1 MNNIK
6 EKIEKIF
13 NKFKKLFE
21 TYPLTLFVIVITT
34 VILATTVDTEILDSI
49 SLDNILLFSALFG
62 CGNLFIET
70 IFKKNDIKKIGLY
83 ILSAI
88 FAIAIT
94 FSTNIENDVL
104 GIKNTV
110 FIGYIS
116 RIIVCY
122 LVSTVAITIYIHY
135 KNSKLE
141 FNEYILK
148 AGINFFRTGLIYLLL
163 VIGLAMITSV
173 FVFLLLSGENY
184 SLVYRVQIL
193 LIGFF
198 LLPMSINSVYD
209 LKNEIDKFEKII
221 VRYVLDVLVIIA
233 FVVIY
238 LYIGKIILLRDMPAN
253 QIFRIIAILFVIG
266 CPIWI
271 VAGYFKDNDF
281 LAKINNKLPILFI
294 PFILLQ
300 IYTIGVR
307 IYYNGMTEPRY
318 LCIMLIIFEIIYTII
333 YIKNKEKIG
342 NIILVLVIITIIS
355 GIVPY
360 LNMFKISQISQYNN
374 LKIIKEK
381 ENLSE
386 LEKEKVAGA
395 YYYLKDTE
403 EGKELITGLLTQD
416 EIDEIVKYN
425 GNSSNKKSIYLSKN
439 VENIDID
446 DYNKLYVINSYNYY
460 KDYNSIETEFK
471 NIKVDNY
478 EIDLSNI
485 ILEYI
490 ANEENIEEYFEEN
503 NEYVI
508 TENKKIIIESLVLYY
523 DSINKTV
530 TDYSLDGYLLVK

>member
-1 MNNIK
+1 MKNIK

-49 SLDNILLFSALFG
+49 SLDNILLFSTLFG

-70 IFKKNDIKKIGLY
+70 IFKKIDIKKIGLY

-104 GIKNTV
+104 GIKNTI

-135 KNSKLE
+135 KNSKLA

-281 LAKINNKLPILFI
+281 IAKINNKLPILFI

-333 YIKNKEKIG
+333 YIKNKEKDG
-342 NIILVLVIITIIS
+342 NIILVLVVITIIS

-360 LNMFKISQISQYNN
+360 LNMFKVSQISQYNN

-425 GNSSNKKSIYLSKN
+425 GNYSNKKSIYLSKN
-439 VENIDID
+439 VENIDIA

>member
-1 MNNIK
+1 MKNIK

-34 VILATTVDTEILDSI
+34 VFLAITVDTEILDSI

-70 IFKKNDIKKIGLY
+70 IFKKIDRKKIGLY

-116 RIIVCY
+116 RIIVCH
-122 LVSTVAITIYIHY
+122 LVSTVAITISIHY

-141 FNEYILK
+141 CNEYILK

-221 VRYVLDVLVIIA
+221 VKYVLDVLVIIA

-238 LYIGKIILLRDMPAN
+238 LYIGKIISLRNMPAN

-333 YIKNKEKIG
+333 YIKNKEKDG
-342 NIILVLVIITIIS
+342 NIILVLVVITIIS

-360 LNMFKISQISQYNN
+360 LNMFKVSQISQYNN

-425 GNSSNKKSIYLSKN
+425 GNSINKKSIYLSKN
-439 VENIDID
+439 VENIDIA

>member
-1 MNNIK
+1 MKNIK

-34 VILATTVDTEILDSI
+34 VILAITVDTEILDSI

-70 IFKKNDIKKIGLY
+70 IFKKIDRKKIGLY

-281 LAKINNKLPILFI
+281 IAKINNKLPILFI

-300 IYTIGVR
+300 VYTIGVR

-333 YIKNKEKIG
+333 YIKNKEKDG
-342 NIILVLVIITIIS
+342 NIILVLVVITIIS

-360 LNMFKISQISQYNN
+360 LNMFKVSQISQYNN

>member
-1 MNNIK
+1 MKNIK

-34 VILATTVDTEILDSI
+34 VILAITVDTEILDSI

-70 IFKKNDIKKIGLY
+70 ILKKNDIKKIGLY

-104 GIKNTV
+104 GINNTV

-281 LAKINNKLPILFI
+281 IAKINNKLPILFI

-333 YIKNKEKIG
+333 YIKNKEKDG
-342 NIILVLVIITIIS
+342 NIILVLVVITIIS

-360 LNMFKISQISQYNN
+360 LNMFKVSQISQYNN

-425 GNSSNKKSIYLSKN
+425 GNYSNKKSIYLSKN
-439 VENIDID
+439 VENIDIA

>member
-1 MNNIK
+1 MKNIK

-34 VILATTVDTEILDSI
+34 VILAITVDTEILDSI

-70 IFKKNDIKKIGLY
+70 IFKKIDRKKIGLY

-104 GIKNTV
+104 EIKNAV

-135 KNSKLE
+135 KNSKLA

-333 YIKNKEKIG
+333 YIKNKEKDG
-342 NIILVLVIITIIS
+342 NIILVLVVITIIS

-360 LNMFKISQISQYNN
+360 LNMFKVSQISQYNN

-439 VENIDID
+439 VENIDIA

>member
-1 MNNIK
+1 MKNIK
-6 EKIEKIF
+6 EKIKKLF

-34 VILATTVDTEILDSI
+34 IILAITIDTEILDSI

-70 IFKKNDIKKIGLY
+70 IFKKIDIKKISLY

-88 FAIAIT
+88 FALTIT

-238 LYIGKIILLRDMPAN
+238 LYIGKIIILRDMPAN

-333 YIKNKEKIG
+333 YMKNKEKIG

-355 GIVPY
+355 GIIPY

-425 GNSSNKKSIYLSKN
+425 GNSSNKKSIYLNKN
-439 VENIDID
+439 VENIDIA

-460 KDYNSIETEFK
+460 KDYNLIEKEFK

>member
-1 MNNIK
+1 MKNIK

-34 VILATTVDTEILDSI
+34 VILAITVDTEILDSI
-49 SLDNILLFSALFG
+49 SLDNILLFSALFV

-70 IFKKNDIKKIGLY
+70 IFKKIDRKKIGLY

-281 LAKINNKLPILFI
+281 IAKINNKLPILFI

>member
-1 MNNIK
+1 MKNIK

-49 SLDNILLFSALFG
+49 SLDNILLFSTLFG

-70 IFKKNDIKKIGLY
+70 IFKKIDIKKIGLY

-104 GIKNTV
+104 GIKNTI

-135 KNSKLE
+135 KNSKLA

-281 LAKINNKLPILFI
+281 IAKINNKLPILFI

-333 YIKNKEKIG
+333 YIKNKEKDG
-342 NIILVLVIITIIS
+342 NIILVLVVITIIS

-360 LNMFKISQISQYNN
+360 LNMFKVSQISQYNN

-439 VENIDID
+439 VENIDIA
-446 DYNKLYVINSYNYY
+446 DYNKLYLINSYNYY

>member
-21 TYPLTLFVIVITT
+21 IYPLTLFVIVITT
-34 VILATTVDTEILDSI
+34 VILAITVDTEILDSI

-70 IFKKNDIKKIGLY
+70 IFKKIDIKKIGLY

-94 FSTNIENDVL
+94 FSTNIEIDVL

-281 LAKINNKLPILFI
+281 IAKINNKLPILFI

-333 YIKNKEKIG
+333 YIKNKEKDG
-342 NIILVLVIITIIS
+342 NIILVLVVITIIS

-360 LNMFKISQISQYNN
+360 LNMFKVSQISQYNN

-416 EIDEIVKYN
+416 EIDEILKYN

>member
-21 TYPLTLFVIVITT
+21 IYPLTLFVIVITT
-34 VILATTVDTEILDSI
+34 VILAITVDTEILVSI

-70 IFKKNDIKKIGLY
+70 IFKKIDRKKIGLY

-333 YIKNKEKIG
+333 YIKNKEKDG
-342 NIILVLVIITIIS
+342 NIILVLVVITIIS

-360 LNMFKISQISQYNN
+360 LNMFKVSQISQYNN

-439 VENIDID
+439 VENIDIA
-446 DYNKLYVINSYNYY
+446 DYNKLYLINSYNYY

>member
-1 MNNIK
+1 MKNIK

-70 IFKKNDIKKIGLY
+70 IFKKIDIKKIGLY

-333 YIKNKEKIG
+333 YIKNKEKDG
-342 NIILVLVIITIIS
+342 NIILVLVVITIIS

-360 LNMFKISQISQYNN
+360 LNMFKVSQISQYNN

-439 VENIDID
+439 VENIDIA
-446 DYNKLYVINSYNYY
+446 DYNKLYLINSYNYY

>member
-1 MNNIK
+1 MKNIK

-34 VILATTVDTEILDSI
+34 VILAITVDTEILDSI

-70 IFKKNDIKKIGLY
+70 IFKKIDRKKIGLY

-333 YIKNKEKIG
+333 YIKNKEKDG
-342 NIILVLVIITIIS
+342 NIILVLVVITIIS

-360 LNMFKISQISQYNN
+360 LNMFKVSQISQYNN

-439 VENIDID
+439 VENIDIA

>member
-1 MNNIK
+1 MKNIK

-34 VILATTVDTEILDSI
+34 VILAITVDTEILDSI
-49 SLDNILLFSALFG
+49 SLDNILLFSALFV

-70 IFKKNDIKKIGLY
+70 IFKKIDRKKIGLY

-281 LAKINNKLPILFI
+281 IAKINNKLPILFI

-333 YIKNKEKIG
+333 YIKNKEKDG
-342 NIILVLVIITIIS
+342 NIILVLVVITIIS

-360 LNMFKISQISQYNN
+360 LNMFKVSQISQYNN

-416 EIDEIVKYN
+416 EIDEILKYN

-439 VENIDID
+439 VENIDIA

>member
-1 MNNIK
+1 MKNIK

>member
-21 TYPLTLFVIVITT
+21 IYPLTLFVIVITT
-34 VILATTVDTEILDSI
+34 VILAITVDTEILDSI

-70 IFKKNDIKKIGLY
+70 IFKKIDRKNIGLY

-104 GIKNTV
+104 GIKNTI

-221 VRYVLDVLVIIA
+221 VKYVLDVLVIIA

-238 LYIGKIILLRDMPAN
+238 LYIGKIILLRNMPAN

-281 LAKINNKLPILFI
+281 IAKINNKLPILFI

-300 IYTIGVR
+300 VYTIGVR

-333 YIKNKEKIG
+333 YIKNKEKDG
-342 NIILVLVIITIIS
+342 NIILVLVVITIIS

-360 LNMFKISQISQYNN
+360 LNMFKVSQISQYNN

-439 VENIDID
+439 VENIDIA

>member
-1 MNNIK
+1 MKKTITITIITIIVAIVIRLGLTKYNNVKNQNAMRNKPAPQVVVDEIK
-6 EKIEKIF
+6 EE
-13 NKFKKLFE
+13 
-21 TYPLTLFVIVITT
+21 
-34 VILATTVDTEILDSI
+34 
-49 SLDNILLFSALFG
+49 NI
-62 CGNLFIET
+62 
-70 IFKKNDIKKIGLY
+70 
-83 ILSAI
+83 
-88 FAIAIT
+88 
-94 FSTNIENDVL
+94 
-104 GIKNTV
+104 
-110 FIGYIS
+110 
-116 RIIVCY
+116 
-122 LVSTVAITIYIHY
+122 
-135 KNSKLE
+135 
-141 FNEYILK
+141 
-148 AGINFFRTGLIYLLL
+148 
-163 VIGLAMITSV
+163 
-173 FVFLLLSGENY
+173 
-184 SLVYRVQIL
+184 
-193 LIGFF
+193 
-198 LLPMSINSVYD
+198 
-209 LKNEIDKFEKII
+209 ID
-221 VRYVLDVLVIIA
+221 
-233 FVVIY
+233 
-238 LYIGKIILLRDMPAN
+238 
-253 QIFRIIAILFVIG
+253 
-266 CPIWI
+266 
-271 VAGYFKDNDF
+271 
-281 LAKINNKLPILFI
+281 KINNKWPILFI

-333 YIKNKEKIG
+333 YIKNKEKDG
-342 NIILVLVIITIIS
+342 NIILVLVVITIIS

-360 LNMFKISQISQYNN
+360 LNMFKVSQISQYNN

-425 GNSSNKKSIYLSKN
+425 GNYSNKKSIYLSKN
-439 VENIDID
+439 VENIDIA

>member
-1 MNNIK
+1 MKNIK

-34 VILATTVDTEILDSI
+34 VILAITVDTEILDSI

-70 IFKKNDIKKIGLY
+70 IFKKIDRKKIGLY

-110 FIGYIS
+110 FIGYNS

-281 LAKINNKLPILFI
+281 IAKINNKLPILFI

-333 YIKNKEKIG
+333 YIKNKEKDG
-342 NIILVLVIITIIS
+342 NIILVLVVITIIS

-360 LNMFKISQISQYNN
+360 LNMFKVSQISQYNN

-416 EIDEIVKYN
+416 EIDEILKYN

-439 VENIDID
+439 VENIDIA

>member
-1 MNNIK
+1 MKNIK

-34 VILATTVDTEILDSI
+34 VILAITVDTEILDSI
-49 SLDNILLFSALFG
+49 SLDNILLFSALFV

-70 IFKKNDIKKIGLY
+70 IFKKIDRKKIGLY

-104 GIKNTV
+104 EIKNAV

-135 KNSKLE
+135 KNSKLA

-281 LAKINNKLPILFI
+281 IAKINNKLPILFI

-307 IYYNGMTEPRY
+307 IYYNGVTEPRY

-333 YIKNKEKIG
+333 YIKNKEKDG
-342 NIILVLVIITIIS
+342 NIILVLVVITIIS

-360 LNMFKISQISQYNN
+360 LNMFKVSQISQYNN

-439 VENIDID
+439 VENIDIA

>member
-1 MNNIK
+1 MKNIK

-34 VILATTVDTEILDSI
+34 VILAITVDTEILVSI

-70 IFKKNDIKKIGLY
+70 ILKKNDIKKIGLY

-281 LAKINNKLPILFI
+281 IAKINNKLPILFI

-333 YIKNKEKIG
+333 YIKNKEKDG
-342 NIILVLVIITIIS
+342 NIILVLVVITIIS

-360 LNMFKISQISQYNN
+360 LNMFKVSQISQYNN

-381 ENLSE
+381 DNLSE

-439 VENIDID
+439 VENIDIA